1 MTSITDED
9 VDILMKQC
17 SITKEKAREI
27 LIFNEGNIVESI
39 IMINTDKIDLNNLQ
53 NNKKVVVEEETDDF
67 LVDSSKQENIKK
79 YRDIVDSKDIV
90 YNQKQKEKEE
100 KELLKSN
107 GQDIQKPTLS
117 IEELYYLERGKGSFN
132 SIRVL

>member
-53 NNKKVVVEEETDDF
+53 NDKKVVVEEETDDF

-117 IEELYYLERGKGSFN
+117 IEELYYLERGKSSFN

>member
-117 IEELYYLERGKGSFN
+117 IEELYYLERGKSSFN

>member
-100 KELLKSN
+100 KELLKRN

-117 IEELYYLERGKGSFN
+117 IEELYYLERGKSSFN

>member
-1 MTSITDED
+1 
-9 VDILMKQC
+9 
-17 SITKEKAREI
+17 
-27 LIFNEGNIVESI
+27 
-39 IMINTDKIDLNNLQ
+39 MINTDKIDLNNLQ

>member
-53 NNKKVVVEEETDDF
+53 NDKKVVVEEETDDF